1 MSDFEVARRQKQEPT
16 ATLLVRFIACFAL
29 FLVGLALMAVGS
41 IGDAASSPFL
51 FVGGIVAVGLAF
63 GLPMTGATER

>member
-29 FLVGLALMAVGS
+29 FLGGLALMAVGS
-41 IGDAASSPFL
+41 IGEGASSPFL
-51 FVGGIVAVGLAF
+51 FVGGIVSVGLAF
-63 GLPMTGATER
+63 GLPMIGATER